1 MSAEV
6 ATQRETIAQ
15 SERERAELRA
25 DVERLQQKVQS
36 LTGER
41 DRLLRG
47 GAAEDAE
54 AKHRELQARLE
65 TLRHQ
70 KLEIESGI
78 CQQEEELEA
87 VRRAAAAAAD
97 AANDPWPKEW
107 RKAEAHP
114 DVQIRERE
122 ARSQEAASQRVQDLE
137 SVNAQLEKRI
147 DQVQADIAALRKVI
161 VTQSEQLLRKV
172 EDLTAEEK
180 LAAEDRRHLLERA
193 ARLASEVERAEAR
206 IAQQSE
212 LEDGGAEAE
221 IRQTILDCDDC
232 GLQEQCAQLDA
243 AQQTLSAE
251 VERLRRTN
259 DALCQQVLGSDGEG
273 PFAGALQEAMGQNR
287 RFLRESDSAEVS
299 LLDGEEDQAMRDEIG
314 RLVRGQLLITSQSG
328 SVKGDAAALALRLQ
342 QLLAEREEAFWV
354 ERQRLSDHIASL
366 ERAQNG
372 RTSNLLRQYDAAVR
386 ASGGSVGQAIG
397 QMMRAAMLLYLL
409 SSFATA
415 GAAAA
420 PTWMGDSFDHLKG
433 KSLLKITLPGSH
445 NSGNYVGGLHAHP
458 LCESDYRYEEP
469 SLIAETRHR
478 PNCVSI
484 GMIPWNINHFLPIKA
499 QLLEGVR
506 YLHLKICNFGKPG
519 DLMDLAAVRF
529 QHRGYTTHETVLST
543 LHDIR
548 HFLHEHPKEVVLL
561 AFNNLHNNASK
572 VFDKADVNALVA
584 AVEWELGE
592 IMISRHDLFNKTL
605 GELVD
610 LNKRIA
616 VFVKGARHASHAIS
630 ELDLAENWAPAMA
643 SGNLTLAK
651 DWLLRDLKSEATQHS
666 RYYVMQAN
674 PNNAEP
680 LMYEAMNSALGPQ
693 SNLRFLEPFLLDLQ
707 SLVIEAVRQEPQI
720 QINVIDTDFLSI
732 SRPYQICMQLMGSP
746 MATVPATAFVAARGG
761 AERLAAPSVEHA
773 PRSVSTRPR
782 VQSQAAT
789 AAIAGSAFAILTS
802 GRKKP
807 GPARK
812 GLRVVAA
819 RKAVPPGV
827 YCEALEKCER
837 RKTRTVYVGEVPV
850 GSEHPIATQT
860 MTTTLTTD
868 VEATVSQ
875 VKKCADMGIDIVRLT
890 VQGMKEAK
898 ACEHIKKRLLE
909 DGYKTPLVADI
920 HFTPK
925 VALVCAD
932 FVDKVR
938 VNPGNFA
945 DGRKSFD
952 TIDELTEEDVKE
964 AKDAIEEALTP
975 LVQKLKEQ
983 NKSMRIGVNHGSLAE
998 RILFQYG
1005 DSPEGMVASAIEF
1018 GEICRKHD
1026 FHNFIFS
1033 MKSSNPQVMVNAYR
1047 QLAREMYKLGW
1058 DYPLHLGVTEAGGG
1072 SDGRIKSAVG
1082 IGALLLDGLGD
1093 TIRVSLTEDPEYEAK
1108 PCIALR
1114 GVAEGAVGKGV
1125 APFEEHSQR
1134 RNGQF
1139 SRRKCEYPIDVP
1151 LNQDGSVLARM
1162 SVKEL
1167 TSLDTAGLC
1176 DRLGLRLRADG
1187 DVQKDWKSVDAVVIE
1202 GMLPPGAGVKLKT
1215 LLDVP
1220 TGVLCKAGPNVPE
1233 GATVLMTA
1241 DAVAAGDKLPE
1252 RLGGYAVVFTGEES
1266 QDEMQDVLEK
1276 ASPRFILLKPANRHG
1291 RTFLARRFFAQ
1302 LGQLE
1307 VGKSVPTM
1315 LWFHYAKEDNKDQDD
1330 VVVEASADFG
1340 SLFVDGM
1347 GEGLLWDAEDLSSD
1361 ELRESSFNLLQ
1372 ASRMRISKTEFISCP
1387 SCGRTLFDLQE
1398 TTAKIQARTGH
1409 LPGVRI
1415 AVMGCIVNGPGEMAD
1430 ADFGYVGSG
1439 VGKVDLYVNYDV
1451 VKRAIPS
1458 AEAVEALVDL
1468 IKEHGRWSDPVEAE
1482 DVEAEVGAVAVL

>member
-1 MSAEV
+1 
-6 ATQRETIAQ
+6 
-15 SERERAELRA
+15 
-25 DVERLQQKVQS
+25 
-36 LTGER
+36 
-41 DRLLRG
+41 
-47 GAAEDAE
+47 
-54 AKHRELQARLE
+54 
-65 TLRHQ
+65 
-70 KLEIESGI
+70 
-78 CQQEEELEA
+78 
-87 VRRAAAAAAD
+87 
-97 AANDPWPKEW
+97 
-107 RKAEAHP
+107 
-114 DVQIRERE
+114 
-122 ARSQEAASQRVQDLE
+122 
-137 SVNAQLEKRI
+137 
-147 DQVQADIAALRKVI
+147 
-161 VTQSEQLLRKV
+161 
-172 EDLTAEEK
+172 
-180 LAAEDRRHLLERA
+180 
-193 ARLASEVERAEAR
+193 
-206 IAQQSE
+206 
-212 LEDGGAEAE
+212 
-221 IRQTILDCDDC
+221 
-232 GLQEQCAQLDA
+232 
-243 AQQTLSAE
+243 
-251 VERLRRTN
+251 
-259 DALCQQVLGSDGEG
+259 
-273 PFAGALQEAMGQNR
+273 
-287 RFLRESDSAEVS
+287 
-299 LLDGEEDQAMRDEIG
+299 
-314 RLVRGQLLITSQSG
+314 
-328 SVKGDAAALALRLQ
+328 
-342 QLLAEREEAFWV
+342 
-354 ERQRLSDHIASL
+354 
-366 ERAQNG
+366 
-372 RTSNLLRQYDAAVR
+372 
-386 ASGGSVGQAIG
+386 
-397 QMMRAAMLLYLL
+397 
-409 SSFATA
+409 
-415 GAAAA
+415 
-420 PTWMGDSFDHLKG
+420 
-433 KSLLKITLPGSH
+433 
-445 NSGNYVGGLHAHP
+445 
-458 LCESDYRYEEP
+458 
-469 SLIAETRHR
+469 
-478 PNCVSI
+478 
-484 GMIPWNINHFLPIKA
+484 
-499 QLLEGVR
+499 
-506 YLHLKICNFGKPG
+506 
-519 DLMDLAAVRF
+519 
-529 QHRGYTTHETVLST
+529 
-543 LHDIR
+543 
-548 HFLHEHPKEVVLL
+548 
-561 AFNNLHNNASK
+561 
-572 VFDKADVNALVA
+572 
-584 AVEWELGE
+584 
-592 IMISRHDLFNKTL
+592 
-605 GELVD
+605 
-610 LNKRIA
+610 
-616 VFVKGARHASHAIS
+616 
-630 ELDLAENWAPAMA
+630 
-643 SGNLTLAK
+643 
-651 DWLLRDLKSEATQHS
+651 
-666 RYYVMQAN
+666 
-674 PNNAEP
+674 
-680 LMYEAMNSALGPQ
+680 
-693 SNLRFLEPFLLDLQ
+693 
-707 SLVIEAVRQEPQI
+707 
-720 QINVIDTDFLSI
+720 
-732 SRPYQICMQLMGSP
+732 
-746 MATVPATAFVAARGG
+746 MATVPATAFIAARAG
-761 AERLAAPSVEHA
+761 AERLVAPRVEHA
-773 PRSVSTRPR
+773 PRSVSTRPG

-789 AAIAGSAFAILTS
+789 AAIAGSAFAALTS

-807 GPARK
+807 GTARK

-868 VEATVSQ
+868 VEGTVAQ

-952 TIDELTEEDVKE
+952 TIDELTEEDVQE

-975 LVQKLKEQ
+975 LVLKLKEQ

-1093 TIRVSLTEDPEYEAK
+1093 TIRVSLTEDPEFEAK

-1134 RNGQF
+1134 RSGQF

-1151 LNQDGSVLARM
+1151 LNQDGSVLSRM

-1233 GATVLMTA
+1233 GATVLMSA

-1276 ASPRFILLKPANRHG
+1276 ASPRFILLKPANRDG

-1398 TTAKIQARTGH
+1398 TTAKIQSRTGH

-1451 VKRAIPS
+1451 VKRGIPS

-1468 IKEHGRWSDPVEAE
+1468 IKEHGRWSDPAEAE

>member
-1 MSAEV
+1 MKTAP
-6 ATQRETIAQ
+6 
-15 SERERAELRA
+15 
-25 DVERLQQKVQS
+25 
-36 LTGER
+36 
-41 DRLLRG
+41 
-47 GAAEDAE
+47 
-54 AKHRELQARLE
+54 LQA
-65 TLRHQ
+65 
-70 KLEIESGI
+70 
-78 CQQEEELEA
+78 
-87 VRRAAAAAAD
+87 
-97 AANDPWPKEW
+97 
-107 RKAEAHP
+107 
-114 DVQIRERE
+114 
-122 ARSQEAASQRVQDLE
+122 
-137 SVNAQLEKRI
+137 
-147 DQVQADIAALRKVI
+147 
-161 VTQSEQLLRKV
+161 
-172 EDLTAEEK
+172 
-180 LAAEDRRHLLERA
+180 
-193 ARLASEVERAEAR
+193 
-206 IAQQSE
+206 
-212 LEDGGAEAE
+212 
-221 IRQTILDCDDC
+221 
-232 GLQEQCAQLDA
+232 
-243 AQQTLSAE
+243 
-251 VERLRRTN
+251 
-259 DALCQQVLGSDGEG
+259 
-273 PFAGALQEAMGQNR
+273 
-287 RFLRESDSAEVS
+287 
-299 LLDGEEDQAMRDEIG
+299 
-314 RLVRGQLLITSQSG
+314 
-328 SVKGDAAALALRLQ
+328 
-342 QLLAEREEAFWV
+342 
-354 ERQRLSDHIASL
+354 
-366 ERAQNG
+366 
-372 RTSNLLRQYDAAVR
+372 
-386 ASGGSVGQAIG
+386 
-397 QMMRAAMLLYLL
+397 
-409 SSFATA
+409 
-415 GAAAA
+415 
-420 PTWMGDSFDHLKG
+420 DSF
-433 KSLLKITLPGSH
+433 
-445 NSGNYVGGLHAHP
+445 V
-458 LCESDYRYEEP
+458 EEP
-469 SLIAETRHR
+469 
-478 PNCVSI
+478 
-484 GMIPWNINHFLPIKA
+484 
-499 QLLEGVR
+499 
-506 YLHLKICNFGKPG
+506 
-519 DLMDLAAVRF
+519 F
-529 QHRGYTTHETVLST
+529 Q
-543 LHDIR
+543 
-548 HFLHEHPKEVVLL
+548 
-561 AFNNLHNNASK
+561 
-572 VFDKADVNALVA
+572 
-584 AVEWELGE
+584 
-592 IMISRHDLFNKTL
+592 
-605 GELVD
+605 
-610 LNKRIA
+610 
-616 VFVKGARHASHAIS
+616 
-630 ELDLAENWAPAMA
+630 
-643 SGNLTLAK
+643 
-651 DWLLRDLKSEATQHS
+651 
-666 RYYVMQAN
+666 
-674 PNNAEP
+674 
-680 LMYEAMNSALGPQ
+680 
-693 SNLRFLEPFLLDLQ
+693 
-707 SLVIEAVRQEPQI
+707 
-720 QINVIDTDFLSI
+720 
-732 SRPYQICMQLMGSP
+732 
-746 MATVPATAFVAARGG
+746 MATVPATAFIAARAG
-761 AERLAAPSVEHA
+761 AERLVAPRVEHA
-773 PRSVSTRPR
+773 PRSVSTRPG

-789 AAIAGSAFAILTS
+789 AAIAGSAFAALTS

-807 GPARK
+807 GTARK

-868 VEATVSQ
+868 VEGTVAQ

-952 TIDELTEEDVKE
+952 TIDELTEEDVQE

-975 LVQKLKEQ
+975 LVLKLKEQ

-1093 TIRVSLTEDPEYEAK
+1093 TIRVSLTEDPEFEAK

-1134 RNGQF
+1134 RSGQF

-1151 LNQDGSVLARM
+1151 LNQDGSVLSRM

-1233 GATVLMTA
+1233 GATVLMSA
-1241 DAVAAGDKLPE
+1241 DAVAAGDKLLVPKFHAPSEFASACRLPE

-1276 ASPRFILLKPANRHG
+1276 ASPRFILLKPANRDG

-1398 TTAKIQARTGH
+1398 TTAKIQSRTGH

-1439 VGKVDLYVNYDV
+1439 VGKLGTQLHFTD
-1451 VKRAIPS
+1451 
-1458 AEAVEALVDL
+1458 
-1468 IKEHGRWSDPVEAE
+1468 
-1482 DVEAEVGAVAVL
+1482 AVLSMNVKA